1 MRLRLKFPPGAT
13 DLLVVSTLEAV
24 WSRLVSFG
32 RQEDAQDL
40 LEYTLLL
47 AFLALATFGLLVSV
61 KVDISSIWSAANS
74 GLSLAM
80 SAAS

>member
-1 MRLRLKFPPGAT
+1 LCR
-13 DLLVVSTLEAV
+13 E
-24 WSRLVSFG
+24 
-32 RQEDAQDL
+32 EEAQDL
-40 LEYTLLL
+40 LEYSLLL
-47 AFLALATFGLLVSV
+47 AFVALATFGLLVSV